1 MGTYLD
7 KSVIVHRNI
16 MVQRVAVVNIGL
28 QATGDVVKVAGSK
41 KNKCLELFYI
51 ALLSLFA
58 PSF

>member
-7 KSVIVHRNI
+7 KSVIVDRNI

-41 KNKCLELFYI
+41 KKTN
-51 ALLSLFA
+51 A
-58 PSF
+58 